1 MPTPH
6 KPLIGLTARRGDAAW
21 TSENT
26 RHYIDVLN
34 DYGADWVIL
43 SPDTPV
49 TLPDGAVY
57 TPDARGRL
65 PLAALD
71 QLDGLLLTGGGDVD
85 PRYFGAP
92 LAGANPKAIDPKRDE
107 LELNLTRRA
116 LGLDLPVFGICRG
129 CQVMNVAAGGGMIQD
144 FDGHRSP
151 KDDPFY
157 HDVIFDRGSRL
168 YQTVGRDALAVNTS
182 ITRDWTG
189 RAWLR
194 LSAWPAWPT
203 RTAGWWRPSK
213 PASRHGR
220 SASSGTR
227 SASSSWMTPTAGCGR
242 GFWTR
247 AGRSGRGVVLTQRRR
262 GAKERREKQRKAR
275 NLCVSLRLCASAS
288 NFFKESEN
296 YEPIT

>member
-1 MPTPH
+1 LSLVIRPSSLITQKAATAMPTPR

-26 RHYIDVLN
+26 RHYIDILN

-151 KDDPFY
+151 KEDPFY

-168 YQTVGRDALAVNTS
+168 YQTVGRDALAVNTYHHQGL
-182 ITRDWTG
+182 D
-189 RAWLR
+189 RASLAPAFSVAGVADPDGWLVEAIEARQQAWAVGVQWHPER
-194 LSAWPAWPT
+194 LFELDDAHRRLWE
-203 RTAGWWRPSK
+203 
-213 PASRHGR
+213 
-220 SASSGTR
+220 
-227 SASSSWMTPTAGCGR
+227 
-242 GFWTR
+242 GFLD
-247 AGRSGRGVVLTQRRR
+247 AC
-262 GAKERREKQRKAR
+262 RE
-275 NLCVSLRLCASAS
+275 
-288 NFFKESEN
+288 
-296 YEPIT
+296 IG